1 MKIVLHNDE
10 RVVDVIGGCQEI
22 RVHGDRIRWEGGDL
36 CAPFFLVPDEVDV
49 HPEDPV
55 DSVADHCRKQDW
67 EPPDPQWMQELLER
81 VEALEKGVEHGKSD

>member
-1 MKIVLHNDE
+1 MKIVLHNEE
-10 RVVDVIGGCQEI
+10 RVVDVIGGCQDI

-55 DSVADHCRKQDW
+55 ESVADHCRKKDW
-67 EPPDPQWMQELLER
+67 KPLNRQGLLHS
-81 VEALEKGVEHGKSD
+81 LKML